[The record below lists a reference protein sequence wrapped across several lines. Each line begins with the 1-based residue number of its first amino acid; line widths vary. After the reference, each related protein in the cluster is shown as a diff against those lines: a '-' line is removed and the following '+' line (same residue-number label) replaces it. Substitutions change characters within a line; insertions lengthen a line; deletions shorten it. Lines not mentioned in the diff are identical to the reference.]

1 MTEQAGVCAQTES
14 CVEGALALIVPE
26 GFGRRDND
34 PEELPRKV
42 CLTMNVQPVPQTDT
56 GSQVEN
62 TEVLE

>member
-1 MTEQAGVCAQTES
+1 LKAL
-14 CVEGALALIVPE
+14 LALIVPE

-42 CLTMNVQPVPQTDT
+42 FLTMIVQPVPQTDT

-62 TEVLE
+62 TKVLE